1 MNKKTKGLIA
11 LIASVV
17 LCGFPGLIAIIYNG
31 DTVGQTK
38 SSQTGSICLG
48 IFEMAIPVAI
58 YFLFVRSKSTPNTQ
72 SQDLSSVQSV
82 QSKITPATLPQMKEA
97 HTKNPLKTET
107 SSDNKSAPLEKA
119 KSLLPKWREA
129 VAQDDASKFDK
140 ARSLYL
146 ELIRECPGTLSAYN
160 NLAVLDIFEGNNKR
174 AQEYA
179 EKATQYMYLNGQTT
193 LGVVFVR
200 QGRLAEA
207 MKAFKSGGGSKEALT
222 NLCGVCSELGKYD
235 EAISAG
241 EEALK
246 VDPKNPPAYANLI
259 KAYGKAGLQKKAEE
273 IAAIA
278 MRTVNP
284 NSIRQDVMIGRD
296 SMLVVADTE
305 NKIVVNIG
313 RDGGLF
319 TISIV

>member
-1 MNKKTKGLIA
+1 MNILKNLFGKK
-11 LIASVV
+11 
-17 LCGFPGLIAIIYNG
+17 
-31 DTVGQTK
+31 
-38 SSQTGSICLG
+38 
-48 IFEMAIPVAI
+48 
-58 YFLFVRSKSTPNTQ
+58 
-72 SQDLSSVQSV
+72 QSV
-82 QSKITPATLPQMKEA
+82 NSSS
-97 HTKNPLKTET
+97 NSTET
-107 SSDNKSAPLEKA
+107 SSDNKPDPLERA

-193 LGVVFVR
+193 LGVVHVR
-200 QGRLAEA
+200 QGNLAEA
-207 MKAFKSGGGSKEALT
+207 MKAFKSGGRSKSTLT

-246 VDPKNPPAYANLI
+246 LDPKNPAAYGNLI

-273 IAAIA
+273 ITAIA
-278 MRTVNP
+278 MRNVNP
-284 NSIRQDVMIGRD
+284 NSIHPDLMIGRS

-319 TISIV
+319 TIPIF